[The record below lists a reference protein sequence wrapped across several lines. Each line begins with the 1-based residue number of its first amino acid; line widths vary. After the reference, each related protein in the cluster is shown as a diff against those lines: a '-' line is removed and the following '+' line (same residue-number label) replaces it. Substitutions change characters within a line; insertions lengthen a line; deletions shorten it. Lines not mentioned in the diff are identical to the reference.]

1 MNINVWIFILVI
13 SIISIIYSF
22 SILDKDFEYANE
34 QFLQAL
40 LFSKVFKRMSK
51 KNKEKL
57 KKTRKFSIFFLVSCI
72 VLIISINKIF

>member
-51 KNKEKL
+51 K
-57 KKTRKFSIFFLVSCI
+57 TRR
-72 VLIISINKIF
+72 N